1 MIKVAAEAGF
11 CPGVRR
17 ADSSVMRLIDSKT
30 DNDRIYTL
38 GKLIHND
45 IYNSELAR
53 RGASVIDLYKLREG
67 LKDLT
72 DKSVYVLIRTHGITI
87 EEWRELDRLREEYPN
102 LTIEDMTCPFV
113 KRIHKIAEENTGE
126 DTCFILFGHKT
137 HPETIGILSYA
148 KGEKHVISSTE
159 ELETIKIGT
168 KLPILVAQ
176 TTQNLYEFKKIKKFL
191 KKLYTNA
198 KIFDTI
204 CSVTENRQNEAV
216 RLAKESDAMIVIGGR
231 ESSNTAKL
239 YKLCHDECKNTVWI
253 ESSKDLL
260 TDFPDNAKSVG
271 ITAGASTPDGIILEV
286 LKKME
291 ERNNDFGQMLEES
304 IKTLHTGE
312 TVTGTVFSVND
323 TEIKLDL
330 GAKFTGVLTKE
341 QVTDDTSVKL
351 SEMFKVG
358 DEIEVFVI
366 RVEDT
371 KGIATVSKKRVD
383 KDNSWVVLKAAFD
396 NNEVIEGKVVSVVKG
411 GVVVAYANNTVFVPA
426 SQTGVDR
433 QSVV

>member
-53 RGASVIDLYKLREG
+53 RGASVIDLYKLRED

-148 KGEKHVISSTE
+148 KGEKHVISSME

-341 QVTDDTSVKL
+341 
-351 SEMFKVG
+351 
-358 DEIEVFVI
+358 
-366 RVEDT
+366 
-371 KGIATVSKKRVD
+371 
-383 KDNSWVVLKAAFD
+383 
-396 NNEVIEGKVVSVVKG
+396 
-411 GVVVAYANNTVFVPA
+411 
-426 SQTGVDR
+426 
-433 QSVV
+433 